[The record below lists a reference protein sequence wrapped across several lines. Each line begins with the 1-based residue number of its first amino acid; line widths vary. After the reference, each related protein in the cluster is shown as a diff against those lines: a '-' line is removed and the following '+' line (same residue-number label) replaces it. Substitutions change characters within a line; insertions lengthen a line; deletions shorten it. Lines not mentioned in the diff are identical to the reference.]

1 MLLITLFSLTI
12 KPWENLWIEVGVLE
26 MIDILSEM
34 VRDEEKLSTNLKKT
48 LWKTLGEKIT
58 EAIIIQNP
66 IREEI

>member
-48 LWKTLGEKIT
+48 L
-58 EAIIIQNP
+58 
-66 IREEI
+66 

>member
-58 EAIIIQNP
+58 EPITIQNP